1 MTQHELKRTI
11 KMQTKFKDIAQY
23 YLGTG
28 LEIRH
33 NDGDDLIMNAT
44 GSGSNFISIDDI
56 EEYGKPLLRSLD
68 SLTKPITVKGY
79 NDSKEFV
86 PSEKLSVHLFD
97 FDFIDMVVNK
107 RNTNGIPFWVVKL
120 LLQWHF
126 NIFGLEETE
135 YIKID

>member
-1 MTQHELKRTI
+1 MK
-11 KMQTKFKDIAQY
+11 TKFKDIAQY

-28 LEIRH
+28 LVIRH

-79 NDSKEFV
+79 NDENSFV
-86 PSEKLSVHLFD
+86 PLYQLIKEDKAFTT
-97 FDFIDMVVNK
+97 DFIDLYGYEELKFSIVE
-107 RNTNGIPFWVVKL
+107 L
-120 LLQWHF
+120 LLKWNF
-126 NIFGLEETE
+126 NIFGLEVTE